1 MKPESPESAVK
12 SPGKRRS
19 GALVLFGACCVVL
32 PFLLASAPSAED
44 ARPAASWEY
53 KTVSLLEELAARKR
67 GLRVER
73 RYRDIE
79 KSLNKLGGEGW
90 ELCHAA
96 EDLFIFKRPRSPVE
110 AGAPPRA
117 AASRSRRSPR

>member
-1 MKPESPESAVK
+1 MKPESPEVPVK
-12 SPGKRRS
+12 SRRPG
-19 GALVLFGACCVVL
+19 AFVLLGACCVVL

-44 ARPAASWEY
+44 AKPAAAWEY
-53 KTVSLLEELAARKR
+53 KAVSLLEELAARKR
-67 GLRVER
+67 GLRVEV

-117 AASRSRRSPR
+117 AASRSGRSRR